1 MQKQINRGYDSNCL
15 DFYLNF
21 AFDIAFGSDN
31 SLGLVASNTLSFCQ
45 NSLAAFYFV
54 PIYFYLIHLVVVITF
69 VFAALPFVV
78 VAFPLVASFAAL
90 EMQTAYLYLN
100 LDNLVF
106 VECFGRLGDILLPHH
121 PNSFGM

>member
-54 PIYFYLIHLVVVITF
+54 PI
-69 VFAALPFVV
+69 PM
-78 VAFPLVASFAAL
+78 VAREELSLSRP
-90 EMQTAYLYLN
+90 
-100 LDNLVF
+100 
-106 VECFGRLGDILLPHH
+106 GH
-121 PNSFGM
+121 